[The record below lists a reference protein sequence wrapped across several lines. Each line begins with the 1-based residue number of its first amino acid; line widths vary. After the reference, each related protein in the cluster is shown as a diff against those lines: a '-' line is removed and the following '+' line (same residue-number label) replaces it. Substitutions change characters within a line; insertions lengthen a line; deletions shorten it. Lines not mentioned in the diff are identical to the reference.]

1 MRREIAR
8 WAAFAIIGTTTACG
22 GDEAEQADAPAA
34 EPAATADTGGNTPP
48 PTAGGTQEG
57 QQIFAGSGLCFT
69 CHGSDATG
77 TALGP
82 DLTDGQWLWIDTAAG
97 DLDVQLAT
105 LIRTGVSQ
113 PKEYPAPMP
122 AMGGGQLSD
131 AQIDA
136 VAAYILSLNPQG

>member
-1 MRREIAR
+1 MRRDTAR
-8 WAAFAIIGTTTACG
+8 WAAFVAITALTAACG
-22 GDEAEQADAPAA
+22 GGDEPEQADVPAVEPAPAA
-34 EPAATADTGGNTPP
+34 D
-48 PTAGGTQEG
+48 AGGTTPAAAGGEG

-82 DLTDGQWLWIDTAAG
+82 NLTDGQWLWIDSSAG
-97 DLDVQLAT
+97 DIEGQLAT
-105 LIRTGVSQ
+105 IIRTGVSQ

-122 AMGGGQLSD
+122 AMGGGQLTD
-131 AQIDA
+131 AQVNA